1 MGNKVSDELVPMIR
15 SIVGQDYS
23 DMDIIRAL
31 HMSNNDCTAA
41 INIILDTPKLK
52 KPEITAVKAKAI
64 DQTCGV
70 HLKEDGNTVV
80 KDGVLVSNVGSK
92 GVDRLRELEYTTR
105 KLKAL
110 DQTGSVHFKEDGDSV
125 RKGSALVSN
134 VGSKD
139 VEGLSKCSSS
149 SSSSDEWWFV
159 GCSDVAGLST
169 CKGRSLKC
177 GEEVNFTFAPERKG
191 TPRKFGGGRGRGGNA
206 SSEIVRFCS
215 KACGEVIQFYLLL
228 LLLMLFYY

>member
-1 MGNKVSDELVPMIR
+1 MGNKVTDELLPMIR

-52 KPEITAVKAKAI
+52 KPEITAGKAKAL
-64 DQTCGV
+64 DQTGGV
-70 HLKEDGNTVV
+70 HFKEDGNNGV
-80 KDGVLVSNVGSK
+80 KYGASVSNVGGKSVE
-92 GVDRLRELEYTTR
+92 GLRELEITTS

-110 DQTGSVHFKEDGDSV
+110 DQTGHLKEDGDSV

-134 VGSKD
+134 VGSKG
-139 VEGLSKCSSS
+139 VEGLSKCSSSS

-206 SSEIVRFCS
+206 SSEIVRFSS
-215 KACGEVIQFYLLL
+215 KACGEVF
-228 LLLMLFYY
+228 